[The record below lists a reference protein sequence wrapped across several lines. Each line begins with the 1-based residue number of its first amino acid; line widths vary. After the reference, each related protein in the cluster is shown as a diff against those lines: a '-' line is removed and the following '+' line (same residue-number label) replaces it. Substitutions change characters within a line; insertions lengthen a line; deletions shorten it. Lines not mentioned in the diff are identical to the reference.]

1 MSDDIL
7 NYRFLVPIDEDTE
20 NFFKK
25 TFPNQWNTSDGS
37 PFCKIDKGLLFNRN
51 HIENLPKKCK
61 YNIYEISDRFLDTK
75 DFISAFWDGDVEDDD
90 FIFEEVN

>member
-1 MSDDIL
+1 MNNDIL
-7 NYRFLVPIDEDTE
+7 NYRFLVPLNEDTE

-25 TFPNQWNTSDGS
+25 TFPKQWNTSDGS

-51 HIENLPKKCK
+51 HIENLPKRLK
-61 YNIYEISDRFLDTK
+61 YNIYEISDRFLDIQ
-75 DFISAFWDGDVEDDD
+75 DFISAFPYGDVEDND